1 MDEGRGSDLCTV
13 VQVIIFNIYIL
24 TTRSLEESYI
34 WYQSVC
40 PGKAEEDGAEASRGK
55 SKSYGKYFGRS

>member
-1 MDEGRGSDLCTV
+1 MDEGRGTDLYTV

-34 WYQSVC
+34 WYQSVRSA
-40 PGKAEEDGAEASRGK
+40 KVEEDGAEASGGR
-55 SKSYGKYFGRS
+55 SRSYEKYFG